1 VKRFSAAFGIFP
13 LATSGSN
20 SVFFHVENKWITGL
34 AFFRYLT
41 LQKVINILKLRLSF
55 HSSQVLQKPIM
66 WGMPTTLSVEPTT
79 SCNLRCPEC
88 PSGLRSFSRATGML
102 QEKLFE
108 QVIDQVKGHLSW
120 LHLYF
125 QGEPFLNPRF
135 LEMVQYADS
144 KGIFTSTSTNAHYL
158 GAQQVEGIL
167 ASGLKQLIVSMDGIT
182 QEVYE
187 QYRIGG
193 NLEKVQKGL
202 ELLISERKKSGLK
215 FPRIVLQFLV
225 TGQNEHQLPA
235 LKIWAKDL
243 EVDELQLKTTQIYD
257 FENGS
262 ELIPKDLG
270 YSRYMPSGNGK
281 WKLKKQLENKCWRMW
296 QGAVVTWDGK
306 VVPCCFDKD
315 ATHVMGEL
323 KSQKLSSIWNSLS
336 YLTFR
341 KQLLKDRTQ
350 IEICRNCAE

>member
-1 VKRFSAAFGIFP
+1 MKNRR
-13 LATSGSN
+13 
-20 SVFFHVENKWITGL
+20 ITGL

-41 LQKVINILKLRLSF
+41 FGKVLNFILLKSSF
-55 HSSQVLQKPIM
+55 HLSQIVQRPII
-66 WGMPTTLSVEPTT
+66 WGKPTTLSIEPTT

-88 PSGLRSFSRATGML
+88 PSGLRSFSRPTGML
-102 QEKLFE
+102 QEALYEK
-108 QVIDQVKGHLSW
+108 VIDQVKGHLTW

-135 LEMVQYADS
+135 LEMVTYADH
-144 KGIFTSTSTNAHYL
+144 KHIFTSTSTNAHYL
-158 GAQQVEGIL
+158 GENQVDAIL
-167 ASGLKQLIVSMDGIT
+167 KSGLKQLIVSMDGIT

-193 NLEKVQKGL
+193 SLNKVQEGL
-202 ELLISERKKSGLK
+202 RRLLSERKKTGQQ

-235 LKIWAKDL
+235 LKSWAKAL

-262 ELIPKDLG
+262 ELIPSNLG
-270 YSRYMPSGNGK
+270 YSRYIPDGISK

-315 ATHVMGEL
+315 ARHVMGEL
-323 KSQKLSSIWNSLS
+323 GEQSLSSIWNSLP
-336 YLTFR
+336 YFNFR
-341 KQLLKDRTQ
+341 KQLLADRTQ
-350 IEICRNCAE
+350 IEICRNCTE

>member
-1 VKRFSAAFGIFP
+1 
-13 LATSGSN
+13 
-20 SVFFHVENKWITGL
+20 
-34 AFFRYLT
+34 
-41 LQKVINILKLRLSF
+41 
-55 HSSQVLQKPIM
+55 M
-66 WGMPTTLSVEPTT
+66 WGNPTTLSIEPTT

-88 PSGLRSFSRATGML
+88 PSGLRTFTRPTGML
-102 QEKLFE
+102 QQQLFE
-108 QVIDQVKGHLSW
+108 QVIDQVSGHLTW

-135 LEMVQYADS
+135 LEMVNYADS

-158 GAQQVEGIL
+158 QEKQVKAIL

-193 NLEKVQKGL
+193 SLEKVQDGL
-202 ELLISERKKSGLK
+202 NLLISERKKSGQS
-215 FPRIVLQFLV
+215 FPRIILQFLV

-235 LKIWAKDL
+235 LKSWAKAM
-243 EVDELQLKTTQIYD
+243 EVDELQLKTTQIYE

-262 ELIPKDLG
+262 ELIPSDLG
-270 YSRYMPSGNGK
+270 YSRYIPAGNGK
-281 WKLKKQLENKCWRMW
+281 WKLKKKLENKCWRMW

-315 ATHVMGEL
+315 ASHVMGEL
-323 KSQKLSSIWNSLS
+323 THSSLGSIWNSLP
-336 YLTFR
+336 YFNFR
-341 KQLLKDRTQ
+341 KQLLSDRSQ
-350 IEICRNCAE
+350 IEICRNCTE

>member
-1 VKRFSAAFGIFP
+1 
-13 LATSGSN
+13 
-20 SVFFHVENKWITGL
+20 
-34 AFFRYLT
+34 
-41 LQKVINILKLRLSF
+41 
-55 HSSQVLQKPIM
+55 M
-66 WGMPTTLSVEPTT
+66 WGKPTTLSIEPTT

-88 PSGLRSFSRATGML
+88 PSGLRSFTRPTGML
-102 QEKLFE
+102 QERLFE
-108 QVIDQVKGHLSW
+108 KVIDQVKGHLTW

-135 LEMVQYADS
+135 LEMVRYADT

-158 GAQQVEGIL
+158 GENQVEGIL

-193 NLEKVQKGL
+193 NLEKVQQGL
-202 ELLISERKKSGLK
+202 QLLITERKKAKLK
-215 FPRIVLQFLV
+215 FPRIVLQFLM

-235 LKIWAKDL
+235 LKSWAKAM

-270 YSRYMPSGNGK
+270 YSRYVPIGNGK
-281 WKLKKQLENKCWRMW
+281 WKLKKQPENKCWRMW
-296 QGAVVTWDGK
+296 EGAVVTWDGK

-315 ATHVMGEL
+315 ASHVMGEL
-323 KSQKLSSIWNSLS
+323 KTESMASIWQSWS
-336 YLTFR
+336 YFNFR
-341 KQLLKDRTQ
+341 KQLLNDRTE
-350 IEICRNCAE
+350 IEICRNCTE

>member
-1 VKRFSAAFGIFP
+1 VK
-13 LATSGSN
+13 
-20 SVFFHVENKWITGL
+20 NKWITGL

-41 LQKVINILKLRLSF
+41 FQKVINHLLLRTSF
-55 HSSQVLQKPIM
+55 YISQVIREPIM
-66 WGMPTTLSVEPTT
+66 WGRPTTLSIEPTT

-88 PSGLRSFSRATGML
+88 PSGLRSFSRPTGML
-102 QEKLFE
+102 QERLFE
-108 QVIDQVKGHLSW
+108 TVIEQVKDHLSW

-135 LEMVQYADS
+135 LEMVRFADS

-158 GAQQVEGIL
+158 EEKQVKEIL
-167 ASGLKQLIVSMDGIT
+167 KSGLKQLIVSMDGIT

-193 NLEKVQKGL
+193 NLEKVQQGL
-202 ELLISERKKSGLK
+202 QLLVSERKKAGFH

-235 LKIWAKDL
+235 LKSWAKTM
-243 EVDELQLKTTQIYD
+243 EVDELQLKTTQIYN

-262 ELIPKDLG
+262 DLIPKDLG
-270 YSRYMPSGNGK
+270 YSRYVPVGNGK
-281 WKLKKQLENKCWRMW
+281 WKLKNQLENKCWRMW
-296 QGAVVTWDGK
+296 EGAVVTWDGK

-315 ATHVMGEL
+315 ASHVMGEL
-323 KSQKLSSIWNSLS
+323 KNQPLSSIWNSLP
-336 YLTFR
+336 YFNFR
-341 KQLLKDRTQ
+341 KQLLADRRE
-350 IEICRNCAE
+350 IEICRNCTE